1 MCGSPEL
8 EIVFSVFTGTF
19 FLRGRH
25 GLGCTGWPLY
35 IPNCTGVGSNPDAHV
50 WLSLGTWGKDW
61 KMEKFITI
69 RPSWKH
75 PIKQTSTE
83 TGKPECPEA
92 QGMPVI
98 RHEEPPGPAKPSQSW
113 TPAQC
118 VWSRKR
124 SRPQPTTLACSHPA
138 AGSGAMTQHH
148 WFFWFRKLMSNQE
161 ICSLL
166 GALLILEPSSSYKVY
181 VFCWLPL
188 VKLVLQKG
196 DQPRNHLP
204 VSDATKVG
212 QLQALLPCQLYRAVP
227 SCATRP
233 PGVSHVSCLCNLSKV
248 MEFFFWHPNSEAMAK
263 HPLPCLH
270 CFPGAWGEDG
280 WELQSQCAEVVP
292 WGPD

>member
-1 MCGSPEL
+1 
-8 EIVFSVFTGTF
+8 
-19 FLRGRH
+19 
-25 GLGCTGWPLY
+25 
-35 IPNCTGVGSNPDAHV
+35 
-50 WLSLGTWGKDW
+50 
-61 KMEKFITI
+61 
-69 RPSWKH
+69 
-75 PIKQTSTE
+75 
-83 TGKPECPEA
+83 
-92 QGMPVI
+92 
-98 RHEEPPGPAKPSQSW
+98 
-113 TPAQC
+113 
-118 VWSRKR
+118 
-124 SRPQPTTLACSHPA
+124 
-138 AGSGAMTQHH
+138 
-148 WFFWFRKLMSNQE
+148 LMSNQE

-196 DQPRNHLP
+196 GQPRNHLP